1 MNDYHLHT
9 KLCKHAVGE
18 MYEYIES
25 AIEKG
30 IKEICFTDHIPLPD
44 GFDSKHRMQLK
55 DMDIYLDWIESYKKK
70 YKEISILAGVEADYI
85 EGYEDYL
92 ESFIS
97 KYPFDLVIM
106 SVHFVK
112 QWPQGQWVF
121 SCNLPDKSIKQIY
134 NDYFEA
140 VLKGINTGFF
150 DIVGHLDLIKKSNYP
165 VLQTNSD
172 DIDKILNRV
181 FEKGMSIEVNT
192 SGLHKPIKEIYPSF
206 DILKKVIKK
215 SIPISLASDSHSPE
229 YVGYKFNDVIE
240 SLLDFEGVKLA
251 SYKKRHLTSYPLTQ
265 EYI

>member
-9 KLCKHAVGE
+9 KLCKHAFGE

-44 GFDSKHRMQLK
+44 GFDSKHRMQLE
-55 DMDIYLDWIESYKKK
+55 DMDVYLNGIESCKKK
-70 YKEISILAGVEADYI
+70 YKEISILAGIEADYI
-85 EGYEDYL
+85 EGYEGYL

-121 SCNLPDKSIKQIY
+121 SYNLPDKSITQIY

-150 DIVGHLDLIKKSNYP
+150 DIVGHLDLIKKSNCP
-165 VLQTNSD
+165 VLKTNSNN
-172 DIDKILNRV
+172 IDKIINEIFDR
-181 FEKGMSIEVNT
+181 GMSIEVNT
-192 SGLHKPIKEIYPSF
+192 SGLHKPINEIYPSF

-215 SIPISLASDSHSPE
+215 GIPISLASDSHSPE
-229 YVGYKFNDVIE
+229 HVGYKFNEVIG
-240 SLLDFEGVKLA
+240 SLFDFEGVKLA
-251 SYKKRHLTSYPLTQ
+251 SYKKRDLTSYLLTQ

>member
-9 KLCKHAVGE
+9 KLCKHAFGE

-44 GFDSKHRMQLK
+44 GFDSKHRMQLE
-55 DMDIYLDWIESYKKK
+55 DMDVYLNGIESCKKK
-70 YKEISILAGVEADYI
+70 YKEISILAGIEADYI
-85 EGYEDYL
+85 EGYEGYL

-112 QWPQGQWVF
+112 QWPKGQWVF
-121 SCNLPDKSIKQIY
+121 SYNLPDKSITQIY

-150 DIVGHLDLIKKSNYP
+150 DIVGHLDLIKKSNCP
-165 VLQTNSD
+165 VLKTNSNN
-172 DIDKILNRV
+172 IDKIINEIFDR
-181 FEKGMSIEVNT
+181 GMSTEVNT
-192 SGLHKPIKEIYPSF
+192 SGLHKPINEIYPSF

-215 SIPISLASDSHSPE
+215 GIPISLASDSHSPE
-229 YVGYKFNDVIE
+229 HVGYKFNEVIG
-240 SLLDFEGVKLA
+240 SLFDFEGVKLA
-251 SYKKRHLTSYPLTQ
+251 SYKKRDLTSYLLTQ

>member
-9 KLCKHAVGE
+9 KLCKHATGE

-44 GFDSKHRMQLK
+44 EFDLKHRMRLK
-55 DMDIYLDWIESYKKK
+55 DMDVYLNWIESCKKK
-70 YKEISILAGVEADYI
+70 YKEISILTGIEADYI

-97 KYPFDLVIM
+97 QYPFDLVIM
-106 SVHFVK
+106 AVHFVK
-112 QWPQGQWVF
+112 QWPKGQWVF
-121 SCNLPDKSIKQIY
+121 SYNLPDKSITQIY

-150 DIVGHLDLIKKSNYP
+150 DIVGHLDLIKESNFSI
-165 VLQTNSD
+165 LKTNSNN
-172 DIDKILNRV
+172 IDKIVNKIFDR
-181 FEKGMSIEVNT
+181 GMSVEVNT
-192 SGLHKPIKEIYPSF
+192 SGLHKPINEIYPSF
-206 DILKKVIKK
+206 DILKKIIKK
-215 SIPISLASDSHSPE
+215 GIPILFSSDSHSPE
-229 YVGYKFNDVIE
+229 HVGFKFNEVMKYL
-240 SLLDFEGVKLA
+240 SDFNGVKLA
-251 SYKKRHLTSYPLTQ
+251 TYKKRHLTLHTLTQ